1 MFKMVNF
8 VLSIYFSTNK
18 KRLKNVHWLYQLG
31 ESLVKMVR
39 AVSVTQWRGSQEA
52 LNSLISSNSRYN
64 YSVEDQVDI
73 SILSQ
78 NPTLFSLYHSNV
90 FFFFP
95 SSYWID
101 LASPQLLRPKSL
113 EPFLSHPKS
122 KPSVN
127 SISSISNHTQF
138 SSILLSPALQVQAT
152 IFSLGLLQ
160 QGVASILSTL
170 QPLHRIRTRQTI
182 FRKYK

>member
-1 MFKMVNF
+1 MVNF

-90 FFFFP
+90 FFFF
-95 SSYWID
+95 SLI
-101 LASPQLLRPKSL
+101 LLDRSC
-113 EPFLSHPKS
+113 
-122 KPSVN
+122 
-127 SISSISNHTQF
+127 ISSVAQAKKPRTLSLTPQIQTISEFHQFYFKPHTVQQHLTI
-138 SSILLSPALQVQAT
+138 SST
-152 IFSLGLLQ
+152 LGP
-160 QGVASILSTL
+160 SHHILSWTTSAGSCLYSFYSIASSPYKNQTDNL
-170 QPLHRIRTRQTI
+170 QEI
-182 FRKYK
+182 